1 MNSNNKQYLKEVAA
15 SLTCPRG
22 VKAIFISQLKSDA
35 KDYVQSN
42 PDATKEDLIREFGSP
57 EEIAAGFFDRNDYS
71 AMLKKSKKRAT
82 FRMVTA
88 IVMAVVLVFFA
99 CYFVDVVKDMS
110 GSYEISDPIVET
122 NALNSIINFGGLH

>member
-57 EEIAAGFFDRNDYS
+57 EEISAGFFDRDDYS
-71 AMLKKSKKRAT
+71 AMLKKAKKRAT
-82 FRMVTA
+82 FWMVTA
-88 IVMAVVLVFFA
+88 IVLAVVLVVFA
-99 CYFVDVVKDMS
+99 CYFVEVVKDMS
-110 GSYEISDPIVET
+110 NTIEVSEPYASLYIGSI
-122 NALNSIINFGGLH
+122 L